1 MKGACLLHIVL
12 ISSIRLLTVMNT
24 PSLNTLAR
32 NPLIQCLRHS
42 VPTPVFLDNPQ
53 SAWSSLQFLDK
64 PSCPSTFWLCER
76 TPQPLSQLRSRDCRL
91 PKIQRQF
98 SYIDIFNTWF
108 CFCHSCC
115 HLKDLLPNQFVA
127 SFWVSPWQATPHC
140 YSITGK
146 NLAENASN
154 LNEAWDQRLVPG
166 SPGTARTVPACSPVL
181 TAGSWGCGDR
191 PCCTHCPSW
200 DGAHLAP
207 ALHLVAQPPDI
218 ECCSPGLQ
226 ELQLQPHALC
236 FAGWLCDH
244 RRSFRACIF
253 LQVSVHQQR
262 RIQSQKKAV
271 GSGQE
276 VEKKNLGAV

>member
-154 LNEAWDQRLVPG
+154 LNEFWDQRLVPG
-166 SPGTARTVPACSPVL
+166 SPGTAKTVPAHSPVQY
-181 TAGSWGCGDR
+181 
-191 PCCTHCPSW
+191 CP
-200 DGAHLAP
+200 
-207 ALHLVAQPPDI
+207 
-218 ECCSPGLQ
+218 
-226 ELQLQPHALC
+226 
-236 FAGWLCDH
+236 
-244 RRSFRACIF
+244 
-253 LQVSVHQQR
+253 
-262 RIQSQKKAV
+262 
-271 GSGQE
+271 
-276 VEKKNLGAV
+276 